1 MNNSS
6 NKGDRKKDRQAPKL
20 GNVQDVQ
27 QKLYSKNTTVK
38 PYVRQ
43 GFSNSQPDEKVSLTW
58 DELRNVKEKVD
69 LVEKKKKYRKPM
81 TAFSKILLMS
91 VLFFMFSM
99 AGAFMVFFY
108 GKNEVTYEATTLAVR
123 GPNSIAGGEKL
134 SFDIS
139 VINENPVNL
148 VLTDVIV
155 NYPRGTIT
163 SDAQATVMK
172 QDVGSIDEIRPG
184 FEETVK
190 FDAVLFGKEG
200 ETKDIGIV
208 FQYRV
213 PGSDNLFFKER
224 LYQVVIESSP
234 VTLAVEHEK
243 SYQSG
248 DEVEITMTVTA
259 NATTPLRNLL
269 LQVDYPF
276 GFEFASSSAPGLDSS
291 TFLLREI
298 EPGKSVDI
306 VVQGVIVGQD
316 NEERT
321 FRYVVG
327 AQDSEREGVIA
338 SSFAETKSVL
348 AIAKPAIGLTFAVGD
363 DSSVLYVARS
373 GSNIN
378 FILEYVNTLA
388 SKILDGEIKAT
399 ILSDVFD
406 QTKVGSP
413 DGFYRSNSDTITWT
427 QSEKKELGTIE
438 SGEKD
443 SVGFNLQ
450 LFDADQLAGLVENP
464 EMTIVVGME
473 ATSFEEG
480 GTEQKVKQEITK
492 RITIATDVA
501 VAQEL
506 LYSEGPL
513 ENSGPIQPTV
523 GEKTTYTVHWQVA
536 NTTNKISGVEVSA
549 VLPAYVT
556 FKNVVAP
563 SDQSVTFDERSR
575 TVTWSTVEMSAGL
588 GYSLDPAEVFFTVE
602 VEPSLNQVG
611 DNIDIVGDI
620 AVEAT
625 DEFTKIKV
633 VGGNGD
639 LDSRISSDELYTPGQ
654 SRVTQ

>member
-1 MNNSS
+1 MSNSS
-6 NKGDRKKDRQAPKL
+6 NNKDRKTPKL
-20 GNVQDVQ
+20 GNVKDVQ

-43 GFSNSQPDEKVSLTW
+43 GFSNPHNEEEVALTW
-58 DELRNVKEKVD
+58 DELRNVNQTVD
-69 LVEKKKKYRKPM
+69 LVEKKKKVKRKPM
-81 TAFSKILLMS
+81 TAFTKVLIMS

-108 GKNEVTYEATTLAVR
+108 GKNEVSYEATTLAVR

-139 VINENPVNL
+139 VINENQVNL

-163 SDAQATVMK
+163 TDSQATVMK
-172 QDVGSIDEIRPG
+172 QDIGTIDEIRPG

-190 FDAVLFGKEG
+190 FDAILFGTEG

-234 VTLAVEHEK
+234 ITLAAEHEK
-243 SYQSG
+243 TYQSG

-259 NATTPLRNLL
+259 NANIPLRNLL

-276 GFEFASSSAPGLDSS
+276 GFEFASSSATGLDDS
-291 TFLLREI
+291 TFAIREI
-298 EPGKSVDI
+298 LPGESI
-306 VVQGVIVGQD
+306 EVVVSGIIVGQD
-316 NEERT
+316 NEERA
-321 FRYVVG
+321 FRYMVG
-327 AQDSEREGVIA
+327 SQDPEREGIIT

-348 AIAKPAIGLTFAVGD
+348 AIAKPAIGLTFAVEND
-363 DSSVLYVARS
+363 PSVLHVARS
-373 GSNIN
+373 GENLN

-388 SKILDGEIKAT
+388 SKILDGEIEVA
-399 ILSDVFD
+399 IVSSIFD
-406 QTKVGSP
+406 QTKVNSP
-413 DGFYRSNSDTITWT
+413 DGFYRSGTDTITWS
-427 QSEKKELGTIE
+427 QSEKNTLGTIE
-438 SGEKD
+438 SGEQD

-450 LFDADQLAGLVENP
+450 LLKADQLAGVVENP
-464 EMTIVVGME
+464 EMTVTVGME

-480 GTEQKVKQEITK
+480 GTEQKVRQEITK
-492 RITIATDVA
+492 RITVATDVA

-506 LYSEGPL
+506 LYSDGPL
-513 ENSGPIQPTV
+513 ENTGPIQPTV

-536 NTTNKISGVEVSA
+536 NTTNKISDIEVSA
-549 VLPAYVT
+549 TLPAYVT
-556 FKNVVAP
+556 FKNIIAP
-563 SDQSVTFDERSR
+563 SNQNVIFDERTR
-575 TVTWSTVEMSAGL
+575 TVTWSVSEMVAGL

-602 VEPSLNQVG
+602 LEPSLNQLD
-611 DNIDIVGDI
+611 DNLDVVNDIT
-620 AVEAT
+620 VEAT
-625 DEFTKIKV
+625 DTFTKIKV
-633 VGGNGD
+633 SGGNGSID
-639 LDSRISSDELYTPGQ
+639 TQISSDELYVPGQ